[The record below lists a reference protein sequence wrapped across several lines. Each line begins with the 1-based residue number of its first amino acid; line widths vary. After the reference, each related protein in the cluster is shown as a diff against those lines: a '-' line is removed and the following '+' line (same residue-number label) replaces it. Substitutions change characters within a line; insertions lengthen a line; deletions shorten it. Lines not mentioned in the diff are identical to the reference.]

1 MASELSP
8 TSRALR
14 TLEVLQHQPGITA
27 DRLAQRLGVT
37 SRAARRYVAILR
49 EAGVPVVSTPGPA
62 GGYRLGRGVRLP
74 PLVFSQA
81 EALSLVMAVLDG
93 HHAAADPD
101 DPVGRALGILL
112 QSLPEAVA
120 AQADA
125 VRSAAAATPDRSAA
139 RPDPATTV
147 TLVQAC
153 ADRRPVRLGYLTGA
167 GTSLDI
173 VVEPWAVLVR
183 HGRWYLLC
191 RSSTGAGS
199 GETRT
204 FRVDRVTAAQPLDGV
219 VIVPQDLDPVAALED
234 ALAVGWEYRTE
245 VLVHA
250 PLATVGSWL
259 PRSLGRLEPVDTSS
273 TRLVGSTSNPWW
285 YAGQLAA
292 GLAELDVGYE
302 VVGGPELRATTRAVG
317 HRLVAATDGP

>member
-14 TLEVLQHQPGITA
+14 TLEVLQHHPGITA

-74 PLVFSQA
+74 PLVFTQA

-125 VRSAAAATPDRSAA
+125 VRSAAAAAPDRSAA

-153 ADRRPVRLGYLTGA
+153 ADRRPVRLGYRTGA
-167 GTSLDI
+167 GTTFDI
-173 VVEPWAVLVR
+173 EVEPWAVLVR

-191 RSSTGAGS
+191 RSAG
-199 GETRT
+199 GQTRT
-204 FRVDRVTAAQPLDGV
+204 FRVDRVTGAEPLDGV
-219 VIVPQDLDPVAALED
+219 VTVPQDLDPVAALED

-250 PLATVGSWL
+250 PLDEVAPWL
-259 PRSLGRLEPVDTSS
+259 PRSLGRLAAVDASRT
-273 TRLVGSTSNPWW
+273 TLVGSTSNPWW

-292 GLAELDVGYE
+292 GLAELDVRFE
-302 VVGGPELRATTRAVG
+302 IVGGPELRATTRAVG
-317 HRLVAATDGP
+317 NRLVAATDGP